1 MTLRIGIVGA
11 GTVGTDLLRRLADRP
26 ELEVVL
32 VADRERAAPG
42 LSLASTRGI
51 PASTGGFESV
61 LAEDPPPEVVF
72 VAADTAARRGVG
84 SRLSDAGIR
93 VVDLTPSG
101 EGVVVIP
108 SVNLDAADE
117 AAEISLATPAAQ
129 AAVPF
134 VAAIGEETPVV
145 YAEVVSTVASAA
157 LGVGLRR
164 SVDDVIHTTAAA
176 LCRPGRAAAGKA
188 ISLVTPAEP
197 PPAMRISVFCLVAPE
212 ADRGAV
218 ADAVASAA
226 SSLSARVPGCRLTAG
241 PLFEET
247 DDEQLRASIV
257 IEAAAG
263 VGSPLP
269 AHAGHLELLTIAATD
284 VGRRLAVGPV
294 TTP

>member
-1 MTLRIGIVGA
+1 VVLRIAIVGA

-42 LSLASTRGI
+42 LSLASASGI
-51 PASTGGFESV
+51 PASAGGFESI

-72 VAADTAARRGVG
+72 VAADAAARRAIG
-84 SRLSDAGIR
+84 SRFSDAGIR
-93 VVDLTPSG
+93 VVDLTPAG

-134 VAAIGEETPVV
+134 VAAIGEEAPVV

-157 LGVGLRR
+157 LGAGLRR
-164 SVDDVIHTTAAA
+164 SVDDVIHTTTAA

-188 ISLVTPAEP
+188 IALVTPAEP

-212 ADRGAV
+212 SDRA
-218 ADAVASAA
+218 AIAEAVASAT
-226 SSLSARVPGCRLTAG
+226 SSLSARVAGCRLAAG
-241 PLFEET
+241 PLFEEI
-247 DDEQLRASIV
+247 DGEQLRTSIV

-263 VGSPLP
+263 VGSPLL

-284 VGRRLAVGPV
+284 VGLRLARGPV
-294 TTP
+294 TIP